1 MASLAVNVIFQDI
14 KAVESDAVVV
24 GFYEDV
30 RPLKSLA
37 GQIDWLL
44 CGSLSRLIIEK
55 RMRGSLGEVALLTN
69 RGKIPA
75 GKIFLVGL
83 GLQSEFSCVTLKSV
97 ARTIAAS
104 IIAAGVQVAALEY
117 FPPAQANYEEGV
129 HVLQE
134 GLKEGA
140 GELDLSVA
148 LVASDKA
155 AYDQIS
161 RQLCD
166 LHPS

>member
-1 MASLAVNVIFQDI
+1 MASLATNVIFQDI
-14 KAVESDAVVV
+14 QAIESDAVIV

-30 RPLKSLA
+30 RPLKSIA
-37 GQIDWLL
+37 GQLDWLL

-55 RMRGSLGEVALLTN
+55 RMRGALGEMALLSS

-83 GLQSEFSCVTLKSV
+83 GPRSEFSCAALKSV
-97 ARTIAAS
+97 AMMIASSVSATG
-104 IIAAGVQVAALEY
+104 AQVAALEY
-117 FPPAQANYEEGV
+117 FPPENTNYEAGI
-129 HVLQE
+129 HALQE

-140 GELDLSVA
+140 GERNLSVS
-148 LVASDKA
+148 LVALDKA

-161 RQLCD
+161 RQL
-166 LHPS
+166 